1 MDDIRYKYSRFF
13 HCFQRDHQACLYN
26 ALTMETIY
34 TTVDEYDCARQ
45 FFESTWH
52 IGDNSILKQ
61 MCCHNMILPVHVNED
76 YYIEEIRKKLFTS
89 PHIRVMVLHMTDYCN
104 LRCKYC
110 FIEGGQ
116 VSGYRRQVMS
126 HEIAKFAVDKFFY
139 VIKGHDTLKFPSIVF
154 YGGEPLLNWD
164 TIKFALLE
172 TKQKESESGIK
183 VDKVII
189 TNGTIL
195 NDEIIEFI
203 KRYNIQISV
212 SLDGIQIVNDANRV
226 DVKGQGSFE
235 RAVNTINRLIEN
247 GITPAVSCVMAKEG
261 LQYVDDSIRFL
272 IEDLGIRGLGFNHVS
287 IIPGLNFY
295 DPIYEEQFA
304 DTILHV
310 QDEIQHRY
318 PYVYER
324 RMGHKVNMFLDKL
337 FIKSDCTGCGEQFSV
352 SPTGEIGI
360 CQGYMGSRKT
370 FRKTVFDSE
379 YNPEKDPVFIE
390 WSKRSPLNIEKC
402 LACPALATCGGG
414 CPRNADMIN
423 DSIWEP
429 DSAFCHF
436 AKKAQ
441 TWLIWRSQE

>member
-1 MDDIRYKYSRFF
+1 MRNALYKYSRFF
-13 HCFQRDHQACLYN
+13 HCFKRDNQVCLYN

-34 TTVDEYDCARQ
+34 TTANEYDRAQ
-45 FFESTWH
+45 HLFESTRH
-52 IGDNSILKQ
+52 IGNNALLRRMYHHNILVPIK
-61 MCCHNMILPVHVNED
+61 VDED
-76 YYIEEIRKKLFTS
+76 YYLEEIRKKLFTG
-89 PHIRVMVLHMTDYCN
+89 PRIRVMVLHMTDFCD
-104 LRCKYC
+104 LKCKYC

-116 VSGYRRQVMS
+116 KAGYHRQVMS
-126 HEIAKFAVDKFFY
+126 QKTAKAAVDKYFH
-139 VIKGHDTLKFPSIVF
+139 ILKGHDTQKTPSVVF
-154 YGGEPLLNWD
+154 YGGEPLLNWE
-164 TIKFALLE
+164 TIKCALLE
-172 TKQKESESGIK
+172 IEQKEKETEIK

-195 NDEIIEFI
+195 TEEIIEFV

-212 SLDGIQIVNDANRV
+212 SLDGIQKVNDANRV
-226 DVKGQGSFE
+226 DLQGNGSFS
-235 RAVNTINRLIEN
+235 RAVDTIKRLMNN
-247 GITPAVSCVMAKEG
+247 GVTPAVSCVMAKEG
-261 LQYVDDSIRFL
+261 IPYVDDSIRFL

-304 DTILHV
+304 DAILHV
-310 QDEIQHRY
+310 QDVIQQKY
-318 PYVYER
+318 PFVYER

-337 FIKSDCTGCGEQFSV
+337 LIKSDCTGCGEQFSV

-360 CQGYMGSRKT
+360 CQGYMGTRKT
-370 FRKTVFDSE
+370 FRKTVFDLE
-379 YNPEKDPVFIE
+379 YNPEEDSIFIE

-423 DSIWEP
+423 GSIWEP

-441 TWLIWRSQE
+441 TWLIWRNRE

>member
-1 MDDIRYKYSRFF
+1 MSSTVYKYSRFF
-13 HCFQRDHQACLYN
+13 HCFTHEDQVCLYN
-26 ALTMETIY
+26 ALTMETVY
-34 TTVDEYDCARQ
+34 TTADK
-45 FFESTWH
+45 FEQAKCLFETGWH
-52 IGDNSILKQ
+52 VGNNSILRK
-61 MCCHNMILPVHVNED
+61 MFHHNMIVPKQQDEEFFLK
-76 YYIEEIRKKLFTS
+76 EIRRTLFS
-89 PHIRVMVLHMTDYCN
+89 GPKIRVMVLHMTDFCD
-104 LRCKYC
+104 LKCKYC

-116 VSGYRRQVMS
+116 SSGYRRQVMS
-126 HEIAKFAVDKFFY
+126 FEIAKAAVDKFFH
-139 VIKGHDTLKFPSIVF
+139 IIQGHETQKSPSVVF
-154 YGGEPLLNWD
+154 YGGEPLLNWE
-164 TIKFALLE
+164 TIKYALLE
-172 TKQKESESGIK
+172 IEQKEKKTGIN

-212 SLDGIQIVNDANRV
+212 SLDGIQEVNDANRI
-226 DVKGQGSFE
+226 DLHGEGSFN
-235 RAVNTINRLIEN
+235 RAVKTIKCLMEN
-247 GITPAVSCVMAKEG
+247 GVTPAVSCVMAKEG
-261 LQYVDDSIRFL
+261 IPRVDDSIRFL
-272 IEDLGIRGLGFNHVS
+272 IEDLGVKGLGFNHVS

-295 DPIYEEQFA
+295 DPAYEEQFA
-304 DTILHV
+304 DAILHV
-310 QDEIQHRY
+310 QDVIQRQY
-318 PYVYER
+318 PFVYER

-352 SPTGEIGI
+352 SPLGEIGI

-379 YNPEKDPVFIE
+379 YNPEEDPVFVE

-423 DSIWEP
+423 GSIWEP

-441 TWLIWRSQE
+441 TWLIWRNQE